1 MIFSILMAGGR
12 GTRLNNKVEKPLYNF
27 NGKPLIDHVIENLQK
42 SKVDKI
48 IIALSPH
55 TNQTLKHLKE
65 KGFKNFNLNL
75 LDSYNE
81 FILNTPGEGYLKDYN
96 YILELLE
103 KHSKKDTVLF
113 INTDLPFINY
123 NILNKV
129 LNEYLKIQT
138 DALSVF
144 VPEEIFNTNNLDYKY
159 AYKGLVPS
167 GLNIVRSE
175 NIIQEQEDLILPHI
189 ELALNMNTLNNIQ
202 IGLKLLK

>member
-1 MIFSILMAGGR
+1 MAGGR

-96 YILELLE
+96 YILGLLE

-144 VPEEIFNTNNLDYKY
+144 VPEEIFNT
-159 AYKGLVPS
+159 
-167 GLNIVRSE
+167 
-175 NIIQEQEDLILPHI
+175 
-189 ELALNMNTLNNIQ
+189 
-202 IGLKLLK
+202 